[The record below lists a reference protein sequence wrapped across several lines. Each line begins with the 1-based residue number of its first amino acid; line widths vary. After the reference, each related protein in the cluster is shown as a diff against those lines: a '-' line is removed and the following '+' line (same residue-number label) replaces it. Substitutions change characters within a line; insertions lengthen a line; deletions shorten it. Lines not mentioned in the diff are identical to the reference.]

1 MVVIFFDSFSLF
13 VEFIMDDSMINSV
26 WPNCE
31 KKSWP
36 IDDDIVI
43 SGIGGRFP
51 ESDNLDELANNLID
65 NIDMVTRD
73 ERRWPIGMFCFFF
86 FIHFICCC
94 CCCLL
99 LFFFVRCYSHTGLY
113 NDQTSRSGKIK
124 NLEYF
129 DNSYFC
135 TIPIL
140 ADTME
145 PGSRIILETTYE
157 AIADAGIAPQ
167 KIRGTKTGV
176 YVGINTVGMFF
187 FLYFLF
193 FFS

>member
-1 MVVIFFDSFSLF
+1 
-13 VEFIMDDSMINSV
+13 MINSV

-86 FIHFICCC
+86 FIHFIW
-94 CCCLL
+94 
-99 LFFFVRCYSHTGLY
+99 F
-113 NDQTSRSGKIK
+113 
-124 NLEYF
+124 E
-129 DNSYFC
+129 
-135 TIPIL
+135 
-140 ADTME
+140 
-145 PGSRIILETTYE
+145 
-157 AIADAGIAPQ
+157 
-167 KIRGTKTGV
+167 
-176 YVGINTVGMFF
+176 
-187 FLYFLF
+187 
-193 FFS
+193 